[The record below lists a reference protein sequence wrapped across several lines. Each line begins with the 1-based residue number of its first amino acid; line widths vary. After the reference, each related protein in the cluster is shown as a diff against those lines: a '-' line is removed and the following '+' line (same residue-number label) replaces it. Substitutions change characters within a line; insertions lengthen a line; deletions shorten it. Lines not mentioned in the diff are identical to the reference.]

1 LERKRSAGSG
11 THLLFKVIFDTLQAG
26 STVRNYQVSGLCNHD
41 ATLSEGEL
49 FFAEMTESR
58 FVSKLLGH
66 SSMKMTQRYAHESI
80 DTMKT
85 AMQKLTLATVP
96 DVSLKGKGA
105 DK

>member
-1 LERKRSAGSG
+1 
-11 THLLFKVIFDTLQAG
+11 
-26 STVRNYQVSGLCNHD
+26 
-41 ATLSEGEL
+41 
-49 FFAEMTESR
+49 
-58 FVSKLLGH
+58 
-66 SSMKMTQRYAHESI
+66 MKKTQRYAHESI